1 MLLKHGGNYMFVVVT
16 YDVRE
21 KRVNRIRK
29 KLKMYLTWTQ
39 NSVFEGEITEA
50 KLKKCLAE
58 LDVMLVKSEDSLYI
72 YRVKNSNNIKKDIIG
87 ELKNYDDL
95 FV

>member
-1 MLLKHGGNYMFVVVT
+1 MFVVVT
-16 YDVRE
+16 YDVGE
-21 KRVNRIRK
+21 KRVNRVRK

-58 LDVMLVKSEDSLYI
+58 LDKMFVKSEDSLYI

>member
-1 MLLKHGGNYMFVVVT
+1 MFVIIT
-16 YDVRE
+16 YDVGE
-21 KRVNRIRK
+21 KRVNKVRK

-39 NSVFEGEITEA
+39 NSVFEGEITDG

-58 LDVMLVKSEDSLYI
+58 LDRVLDRTEDSLYI
-72 YRVKNSNNIKKDIIG
+72 YRVKNSKNVVKDVVG

-95 FV
+95 FI